1 MLSLEASS
9 LYHPEMDLRERLVRL
24 VVSLFV
30 VVQLCCHANANMVFP
45 VVRKFKG
52 PAENLAAI
60 KAHDAGRRGRFLSV
74 VDLALGGNGRPT
86 STGLVLLLPLP
97 FSFHF
102 VLSHALQLF
111 FFCSTTLESEVSHKL
126 RPFG

>member
-1 MLSLEASS
+1 
-9 LYHPEMDLRERLVRL
+9 MDLRERLVRL
-24 VVSLFV
+24 VVGLFV

-102 VLSHALQLF
+102 VLSHALQFLF
-111 FFCSTTLESEVSHKL
+111 RGYIRLLESL
-126 RPFG
+126 RNKEITKTNYTNN